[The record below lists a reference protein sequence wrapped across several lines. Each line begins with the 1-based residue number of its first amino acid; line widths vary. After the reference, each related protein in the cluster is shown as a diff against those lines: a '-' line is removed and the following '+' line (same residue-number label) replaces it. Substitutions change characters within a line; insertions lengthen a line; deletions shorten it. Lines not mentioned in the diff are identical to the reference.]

1 MSTARVKLPDALDL
15 LLRSEMEAAI
25 REANLGN
32 DDTVIAKRYL
42 IEQVPQIDIAA
53 EFGFERSTVSR
64 RVARILSKVR
74 WAAEKL
80 QYI

>member
-53 EFGFERSTVSR
+53 EFGFERSTISR